1 MRDAILAAAVGH
13 VYKKEP
19 DMFCRAY
26 YFSSEFIGFAGH
38 FPGKPVLPAIVQLM
52 MAQILIEEYE
62 EQPLKLSKVSR
73 AKFIMPLQPE
83 QEIITCCKESPAK
96 SRNSQITASGDRRT
110 ANDFKWLQSSQRS
123 LSLFAC
129 PRTEK
134 FTFCRRLCKKADDKT
149 FLYDIMLYQ
158 SDKLAASFRL
168 SLVTRGQ
175 VLK

>member
-1 MRDAILAAAVGH
+1 MSRMRDAILAAAVGH

-38 FPGKPVLPAIVQLM
+38 FPGNPVLPAIVQLM
-52 MAQILIEEYE
+52 MAKILIEEYE

-83 QEIITCCKESPAK
+83 QEIIIC
-96 SRNSQITASGDRRT
+96 
-110 ANDFKWLQSSQRS
+110 
-123 LSLFAC
+123 
-129 PRTEK
+129 
-134 FTFCRRLCKKADDKT
+134 CKKADDKT